1 MDTTAPKSWRA
12 LWKTIPFSADGDFD
26 LGAAP
31 RPSRGR
37 NRDHHGSHT
46 RDDVLAIIAPAD
58 EMLVAEI
65 IATEATMEELTQA
78 WAWANNDEAT
88 KAGRYPAA
96 GPPNLVELLT
106 PQDDEEEQVS

>member
-1 MDTTAPKSWRA
+1 
-12 LWKTIPFSADGDFD
+12 
-26 LGAAP
+26 
-31 RPSRGR
+31 
-37 NRDHHGSHT
+37 
-46 RDDVLAIIAPAD
+46 
-58 EMLVAEI
+58 
-65 IATEATMEELTQA
+65 MEELTQA